1 MKTDSLFYRL
11 FQEVPA
17 IVLQLDLKA
26 RFNAVPEGLQETL
39 NEVTEAELLDALKT
53 AIVSP

>member
-1 MKTDSLFYRL
+1 VKTDSLFYRL

-39 NEVTEAELLDALKT
+39 NEVTEAELLYALKT

>member
-1 MKTDSLFYRL
+1 VKIDSLFYRL

>member
-1 MKTDSLFYRL
+1 MKIDSLFYRL